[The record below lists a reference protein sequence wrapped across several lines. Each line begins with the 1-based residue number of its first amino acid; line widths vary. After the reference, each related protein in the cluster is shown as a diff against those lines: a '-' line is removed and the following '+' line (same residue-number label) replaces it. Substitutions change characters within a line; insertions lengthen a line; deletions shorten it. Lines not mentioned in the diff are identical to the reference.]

1 MAQPAPAPQAPIDP
15 PVLQLVE
22 GVPTTTSRYV
32 AQYFGRHHRD
42 VMRTIRTL
50 IDTDE
55 SCLRNFA
62 QVERAIQ
69 NHNGGAVDYP
79 EYTMGEEGFMLLAMG
94 FTGRKALAL
103 KLAFLAEFRRMR
115 TELQAKSDSSRREI
129 SAVSY
134 QNSSSMPPEKVVLAA
149 ASFAGHLQYEIARAL
164 LAGQS
169 SDFQSDRFMVT
180 ITHYDDR
187 GWQPYIKRLDEGAL
201 CLNWDGLVKLM
212 RDPGGWHPSDAQ
224 AAEMQRALAD
234 IQLNRA
240 TSRARSEAA
249 ALTVRRPDQPA
260 SR

>member
-15 PVLQLVE
+15 PVLNLVD

-32 AQYFGRHHRD
+32 AQYFGKRHDHVLRD
-42 VMRTIRTL
+42 VRVL
-50 IDTDE
+50 IDTDPG
-55 SCLRNFA
+55 CRPNFGDA
-62 QVERAIQ
+62 SFSAPQPR
-69 NHNGGAVDYP
+69 GGTASYP
-79 EYTMGEEGFMLLAMG
+79 EYTIGEEGFMLLAMG

-169 SDFQSDRFMVT
+169 SEFQSDRFMVT
-180 ITHYDDR
+180 LTHHGDK
-187 GWQPYIKRLDEGAL
+187 GWQPYIKRLDDGAL

-224 AAEMQRALAD
+224 AAEMQLALAD

-240 TSRARSEAA
+240 RSRAKAK
-249 ALTVRRPDQPA
+249 ALALPA